1 MAREPSR
8 AMRSKPAGLNNLWIK
23 SPAEIAR
30 GRSAQTLPSE
40 ADSVQYAAIT
50 GGEAALEG
58 HPNMNSLSERTIAR
72 PEHNTALRPPR
83 DLRIDFFRGLALIC
97 IFVDHVPGNKF
108 AALTLRNFGLSD
120 ASELFVLLAG
130 FSAALAYGG
139 TIQRDGWGPGISR
152 IGRRIGELY
161 AAHLLLLAVCVGG
174 LAIVARTFE
183 NPVYFEHVNLTPF
196 SYDPLGAI
204 WRALVLL
211 HQPAYLNILPLY
223 MLLLGWLCVL
233 IGLSRVHAALA
244 LSASIGLWAIANVTG
259 LNLPSYPDS
268 LGWYFNPFAWQLLF
282 SLGVLAGLAHRRG
295 VAVPRSRW
303 LFIAAAAY
311 LVFGCVLTAPWTQIP
326 GLEEVMLL
334 PPDLLGPI
342 SKQSLSPWRL
352 ANILAFAYVSVVL
365 IPASASWLKH
375 PCFGWVINLG
385 RNALDVF
392 CAGTV
397 LALVGFVILVEVDR
411 GIAAQAAVN
420 IGGLVTM
427 GLIAW
432 RAGERRRRQR
442 AAASQHGVA
451 IGQST

>member
-1 MAREPSR
+1 MIFPSE
-8 AMRSKPAGLNNLWIK
+8 RS
-23 SPAEIAR
+23 IAR
-30 GRSAQTLPSE
+30 AEQNTTLR
-40 ADSVQYAAIT
+40 
-50 GGEAALEG
+50 L
-58 HPNMNSLSERTIAR
+58 
-72 PEHNTALRPPR
+72 PR

-97 IFVDHVPGNKF
+97 IFIDHVPGNKL
-108 AALTLRNFGLSD
+108 AGLTLRNFGLSD

-139 TIQRDGWGPGISR
+139 TFQRDGWAAGLGR

-174 LAIVARTFE
+174 LAVIARAFE

-196 SYDPLGAI
+196 SYDPFGAI
-204 WRALVLL
+204 WRSLLLL
-211 HQPAYLNILPLY
+211 HQPGYLNILPLY
-223 MLLLGWLCVL
+223 MLLLGWFCVL
-233 IGLSRVHAALA
+233 IGLARVHAGLALA
-244 LSASIGLWAIANVTG
+244 ASAGMWAVANLTA

-268 LGWYFNPFAWQLLF
+268 FGWYFNPFAWQLLF

-295 VAVPRSRW
+295 VSVPRSRW
-303 LFIAAAAY
+303 LLTAAAAY
-311 LVFGCVLTAPWTQIP
+311 LAFGCAMTAPWTQLP
-326 GLEEVMLL
+326 GLEEVFL
-334 PPDLLGPI
+334 PIDLTGPI
-342 SKQSLSPWRL
+342 SKQSLSLWRL
-352 ANILAFAYVSVVL
+352 ANILAFAYVSAVL

-411 GIAAQAAVN
+411 GIVAQAAVN
-420 IGGLVTM
+420 LGGLVTM

-442 AAASQHGVA
+442 AAASVDGAV
-451 IGQST
+451 IGQAP